1 MRRREA
7 ELLLCNS
14 HTTARGASG
23 RLPARAVLN
32 GLATVRLR
40 PCIALIILAAGL
52 PLAAWQGEPKI
63 AAVFDGRIHTIT
75 KKEISLDRGDENQLV
90 LSITRKTVFERD
102 GKEVK
107 WNAFHR
113 NDEVAVKGYEDF
125 PGHLAA
131 VKVSAKAAP
140 ADH

>member
-14 HTTARGASG
+14 HTTARGATG
-23 RLPARAVLN
+23 RLLAHAVLY
-32 GLATVRLR
+32 GSATVRLW
-40 PCIALIILAAGL
+40 PCIALIVLAAGL

-90 LSITRKTVFERD
+90 LSFTRKTIFERD

-107 WNAFHR
+107 WEAFHR
-113 NDEVAVKGYEDF
+113 GDDVSVKGYEDF
-125 PGHLAA
+125 PGHLTA
-131 VKVSAKAAP
+131 VKVSAKAVA

>member
-1 MRRREA
+1 MRRRA
-7 ELLLCNS
+7 
-14 HTTARGASG
+14 A
-23 RLPARAVLN
+23 
-32 GLATVRLR
+32 LA
-40 PCIALIILAAGL
+40 ILAACL
-52 PLAAWQGEPKI
+52 PLAAWQEGQVGPKI
-63 AAVFDGRIHTIT
+63 DAVFEGRIHTIT